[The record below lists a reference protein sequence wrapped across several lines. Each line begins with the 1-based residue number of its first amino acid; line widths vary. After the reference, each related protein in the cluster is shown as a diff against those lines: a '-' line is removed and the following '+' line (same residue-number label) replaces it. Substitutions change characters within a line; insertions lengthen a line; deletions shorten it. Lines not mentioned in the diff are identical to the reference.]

1 MGENIP
7 MEWWMALLLLIGG
20 TVFLMF
26 MGLPVGVSFLFANL
40 IGTLVFVGG
49 LSGFK
54 LLILNLEESLTSFG
68 LLTVPMFILMG
79 EVMFHSKMA
88 LRAIDALDYWIGR
101 VPGRLGLL
109 AVASGTIFGATSGS
123 TIATT
128 SMLGSLLIPE
138 MERRGYQKAMC
149 IGPILGSGALAM
161 LIPPSILA
169 VILATLIEVSVGGM
183 LIAGILPGLLLA
195 SFYAIYIVI
204 RCWIQPEIAPPYD
217 IPPIPLIKKLKE
229 MTVYVL
235 PLGLIIFLVVGIIFL
250 GMATPSEAAAMGA
263 IGSII
268 LSFFYGEMNWEVF
281 RKCIFG
287 TIKMTTFMFF
297 IIMASMIFSQI
308 LAFSGASSGLI
319 QAVVKLELPPLLVLI
334 SMQVTLLFLGCFMD
348 NLSIAVIVVPIYMPV
363 IKTLGFDPLWVAAM
377 TLINMDL
384 GNLTPPF
391 GLQLFV
397 MKGIQPMTPMAVII
411 RSAIPFALCEVLT
424 LIAIMIFPDIALY
437 LPSLMRKG

>member
-1 MGENIP
+1 
-7 MEWWMALLLLIGG
+7 MEWWLVLLLLIGG
-20 TVFLMF
+20 SVFIMF
-26 MGLPVGVSFLFANL
+26 MGLPVGISFLFADL
-40 IGTLVFVGG
+40 LGTLFFMGG

-54 LLILNLEESLTSFG
+54 LLILNLEESLTSFS

-109 AVASGTIFGATSGS
+109 AVASGTIFAATSGS
-123 TIATT
+123 TIANT

-138 MERRGYQKAMC
+138 MERRGYKKAMS
-149 IGPILGSGALAM
+149 IGPIMGSGALAM

-183 LIAGILPGLLLA
+183 LIAGILPGLVLA
-195 SFYAIYIVI
+195 SLYAIYII
-204 RCWIQPEIAPPYD
+204 TRSALQPDIAPPYD
-217 IPPIPLIKKLKE
+217 MPPISLTKKLKE
-229 MTVYVL
+229 TAIYVL

-263 IGSII
+263 IGSIL
-268 LSFFYGEMNWEVF
+268 LSVVYGEINWDVL
-281 RKCIFG
+281 RKCLFG
-287 TIKMTTFMFF
+287 TVKLTTTMFV

-319 QAVVKLELPPLLVLI
+319 QAVVKLKMSPILVLI
-334 SMQVTLLFLGCFMD
+334 SMQVTLIFLGCFMD
-348 NLSIAVIVVPIYMPV
+348 NLSIAVIAVPIYMPV
-363 IKTLGFDPLWVAAM
+363 IKALGFNPLWVGAM
-377 TLINMDL
+377 TLINMDM

-397 MKGIQPMTPMAVII
+397 MKGMQPQTPMADIV
-411 RSAIPFALCEVLT
+411 RSSFPFLLCETAT
-424 LIAIMIFPDIALY
+424 LILVMIFPDIALY
-437 LPSLMRKG
+437 LPGLMHKG

>member
-1 MGENIP
+1 
-7 MEWWMALLLLIGG
+7 MEWWIVLLLLIGG
-20 TVFLMF
+20 AVFLML
-26 MGLPVGVSFLFANL
+26 MGLPVGVAFLFANL
-40 IGTLVFVGG
+40 LGTFAFMGG
-49 LSGFK
+49 GSGFK
-54 LLILNLEESLTSFG
+54 LVILNLEESLTSFG

-101 VPGRLGLL
+101 IPGRLGLL
-109 AVASGTIFGATSGS
+109 AVTSGTIFAATSGS
-123 TIATT
+123 TIANT

-138 MERRGYQKAMC
+138 MERRGYKKAMT
-149 IGPILGSGALAM
+149 IGPIMGSGALAM

-169 VILATLIEVSVGGM
+169 VILATLVEVSVGGM

-204 RCWIQPEIAPPYD
+204 RSWIQPEIAPPYD
-217 IPPIPLIKKLKE
+217 IPSVSFAKKLRE
-229 MTVYVL
+229 TAIYVL

-263 IGSII
+263 IGSI
-268 LSFFYGEMNWEVF
+268 LLATFYKQMSWGVF
-281 RKCIFG
+281 KKCLYG
-287 TIKMTTFMFF
+287 TVKMTTFMFI
-297 IIMASMIFSQI
+297 IIMASMVFSQI

-319 QAVVKLELPPLLVLI
+319 QAVVKLNLPPLLVLI
-334 SMQVTLLFLGCFMD
+334 SMQITLLFLGCFMD
-348 NLSIAVIVVPIYMPV
+348 NLSIAVIAVPIYMPV
-363 IKTLGFDPLWVAAM
+363 IKALGFDPLWVAVM

-397 MKGIQPMTPMAVII
+397 MKGMQPLTPMTVII
-411 RSAIPFALCEVLT
+411 RSTLPFVLCEVLA
-424 LIAIMIFPDIALY
+424 LIVIMIFPEIALY
-437 LPSLMRKG
+437 LPSLMKKG

>member
-1 MGENIP
+1 M
-7 MEWWMALLLLIGG
+7 
-20 TVFLMF
+20 
-26 MGLPVGVSFLFANL
+26 
-40 IGTLVFVGG
+40 GG

-54 LLILNLEESLTSFG
+54 LLILNLEESLTSFS

-109 AVASGTIFGATSGS
+109 AVASGTIFAATSGS
-123 TIATT
+123 TIANT

-138 MERRGYQKAMC
+138 MERRGYKKAMS
-149 IGPILGSGALAM
+149 IGPIMGSGALAM

-183 LIAGILPGLLLA
+183 LIAGILPGLVLA
-195 SFYAIYIVI
+195 SLYAIYII
-204 RCWIQPEIAPPYD
+204 FRSWIQPEIAPPYD
-217 IPPIPLIKKLKE
+217 IPPIPLTKKIKE
-229 MTVYVL
+229 TAIYVL

-263 IGSII
+263 IGSIL
-268 LSFFYGEMNWEVF
+268 LSAVYGQMSWEVLK
-281 RKCIFG
+281 RCLFG
-287 TIKMTTFMFF
+287 TVKLTTTMFI

-319 QAVVKLELPPLLVLI
+319 QAVVKLKMPPILVLI
-334 SMQVTLLFLGCFMD
+334 SMQVTLIFLGCFMD
-348 NLSIAVIVVPIYMPV
+348 NLSIAVIAVPIYMPV
-363 IKTLGFDPLWVAAM
+363 IKALGFNPLWVGAM
-377 TLINMDL
+377 TLINMDM

-397 MKGIQPMTPMAVII
+397 MKGMQPQTPMADIV
-411 RSAIPFALCEVLT
+411 RSAFPFLLCETAT
-424 LIAIMIFPDIALY
+424 LILIMIFPDIALY
-437 LPSLMRKG
+437 LPNLMRKG

>member
-1 MGENIP
+1 
-7 MEWWMALLLLIGG
+7 MEWWIVLLLLIGG
-20 TVFLMF
+20 AVFLML
-26 MGLPVGVSFLFANL
+26 MGLPVGIAFLFANL
-40 IGTLVFVGG
+40 IGTFAFMGG

-54 LLILNLEESLTSFG
+54 LVILNLEESLTSFG

-109 AVASGTIFGATSGS
+109 AVTSGTIFAATSGS
-123 TIATT
+123 TIANT

-138 MERRGYQKAMC
+138 MERRGYQKAMT
-149 IGPILGSGALAM
+149 IGPIMGSGALAM

-169 VILATLIEVSVGGM
+169 VILATLVEVSVGGM

-195 SFYAIYIVI
+195 TLYTLYIMI
-204 RCWIQPEIAPPYD
+204 RSWVQPEIAPPYD
-217 IPPIPLIKKLKE
+217 IPSVPLIKKLKE
-229 MTVYVL
+229 TAMYVL

-263 IGSII
+263 IGSI
-268 LSFFYGEMNWEVF
+268 LLATLYGGMNREVF
-281 RKCIFG
+281 KKCLFG
-287 TIKMTTFMFF
+287 TVKMTTFMFI
-297 IIMASMIFSQI
+297 IIMASMVFSQI

-319 QAVVKLELPPLLVLI
+319 QAVVKQKLPPLLVLI

-348 NLSIAVIVVPIYMPV
+348 NLSIAVIAVPIYMPV
-363 IKTLGFDPLWVAAM
+363 LKALGFDPLWVAVM

-397 MKGIQPMTPMAVII
+397 MKGMQPLTPMSVII
-411 RSAIPFALCEVLT
+411 RSTLPFVLCEVLA

-437 LPSLMRKG
+437 LPSLMKKG

>member
-1 MGENIP
+1 
-7 MEWWMALLLLIGG
+7 MEWWIVLLSLIGG
-20 TVFLMF
+20 AVLLMLI
-26 MGLPVGVSFLFANL
+26 GLPVGVAFLFTNL
-40 IGTLVFVGG
+40 IGTYAFMGG

-54 LLILNLEESLTSFG
+54 LVILNLEESLTSFG

-88 LRAIDALDYWIGR
+88 LRAIDTLDYWIGKI
-101 VPGRLGLL
+101 PGRLGLL
-109 AVASGTIFGATSGS
+109 AVTSGTIFAATSGS
-123 TIATT
+123 TIANT

-138 MERRGYQKAMC
+138 MEQRGYQKAMS
-149 IGPILGSGALAM
+149 IGPIMGSGALAM

-169 VILATLIEVSVGGM
+169 VILATLVEVSVGGM

-195 SFYAIYIVI
+195 SFYALYIVI
-204 RCWIQPEIAPPYD
+204 RSWLQPQIAPPYD
-217 IPPIPLIKKLKE
+217 IPPVPFIKKLKE
-229 MTVYVL
+229 TARYVL

-263 IGSII
+263 MGSI
-268 LSFFYGEMNWEVF
+268 LLAALYGGMNREIF
-281 RKCIFG
+281 KKCLFG
-287 TIKMTTFMFF
+287 TIKMTTFMFI
-297 IIMASMIFSQI
+297 IIMASMVFSQI

-319 QAVVKLELPPLLVLI
+319 QAVVKQKLPPLLVLI
-334 SMQVTLLFLGCFMD
+334 SMQVSLLFLGCFMD
-348 NLSIAVIVVPIYMPV
+348 NLSIAVIAVPIYMPV
-363 IKTLGFDPLWVAAM
+363 IKALGFDPLWVAVM

-397 MKGIQPMTPMAVII
+397 MKGMQPLTPMSVII
-411 RSAIPFALCEVLT
+411 RSTLPFVLCEVLA

-437 LPSLMRKG
+437 LPSLMKKG